1 MSKED
6 ADELAYIQLKQHLVS
21 MIEEYKQKVTE
32 QELNNRLINIKEKA
46 SIINAY
52 NQLREIDQIPYIEL
66 INSIEKG
73 GSPVITVVADKLDYD
88 IGTQINLYSLI
99 KAMDNEDGPII
110 IIIILSAIFILI
122 IAVIKIKKTK

>member
-32 QELNNRLINIKEKA
+32 QELNNRLINIKEKT

>member
-32 QELNNRLINIKEKA
+32 QVLNNRLINIKEKT